1 LSGAHDHAHDH
12 GHGPGHAHGVATTA
26 DSERR
31 VLFVL
36 VLTLTFMVV
45 EVIGGVLSGSL
56 ALIADAGHMLT
67 DAAALALSWFA
78 FRMARRPAD
87 PRRSY
92 GYHRV
97 QVVAAF
103 VNGLTLFA
111 ICAWIVVEAAN
122 RLFEPVEVDGM
133 LMSAVAAVGLAANIV
148 GFWVLSRGEQNLN
161 IRSAALHVLGD
172 LLGSVAAVGAG
183 IAILIWGWTP
193 IDPILSILVAG
204 LILRSAVAIVRESG
218 HILLEGTPSGQ
229 DVPGIAAA
237 LSAEVVGVEGIHH
250 VHVWQ
255 LAEGRPIVTLH
266 ANVAWDA
273 DRDRVLQD
281 IKRVLAARFGL
292 DHATVQIE
300 AGPCPDDAAPHDGH
314 DHVEGHG
321 HRPGV
326 PAGCS

>member
-1 LSGAHDHAHDH
+1 
-12 GHGPGHAHGVATTA
+12 
-26 DSERR
+26 
-31 VLFVL
+31 
-36 VLTLTFMVV
+36 MVV
-45 EVIGGVLSGSL
+45 EVIGGVVSGSL

-103 VNGLTLFA
+103 INGLTLFA

-122 RLFEPVEVDGM
+122 RLFEPVEVDGV
-133 LMSAVAAVGLAANIV
+133 LMSAVAAIGLAVNV
-148 GFWVLSRGEQNLN
+148 LGFVILSRGEQNLN
-161 IRSAALHVLGD
+161 VRSAALHVLGD

-183 IAILIWGWTP
+183 IVILIWGWTP
-193 IDPILSILVAG
+193 IDPILSVLVAG
-204 LILRSAVAIVRESG
+204 LILRSAVGIVRESG
-218 HILLEGTPSGQ
+218 HILLEGTPSEQ
-229 DVPGIAAA
+229 DVAAIAAT
-237 LSAEVVGVEGIHH
+237 LSEGVEGVEGIHH

-255 LAEGRPIVTLH
+255 LAEDKPIVTLH

-273 DRDRVLQD
+273 DRDRILQD
-281 IKRVLAARFGL
+281 IKRVLVDRFGL

-300 AGPCPDDAAPHDGH
+300 AGPCPDEEPAHA
-314 DHVEGHG
+314 HG
-321 HRPGV
+321 HNHATGH
-326 PAGCS
+326 CH